1 MGVRRDLHS
10 VDGMDLLEEG
20 AGEVEE
26 EKSDSPDAI
35 TPNGL
40 PCESVCEG
48 RDEEE
53 EFGMRGR
60 SATFGDLCARPR

>member
-10 VDGMDLLEEG
+10 VDGMDLFEEG

-26 EKSDSPDAI
+26 EKSDSPDAN

-40 PCESVCEG
+40 LCESVSASTDSSLPKYCNWSLSSVGG

-53 EFGMRGR
+53 
-60 SATFGDLCARPR
+60 